1 MAPRSKA
8 HQALGRAFHEAR
20 ERTGLTQAEI
30 AHRAGLAPT
39 YISDIERGI
48 RNPSYESLVALAK
61 ALGVR
66 LSEVIRRA
74 ER

>member
-1 MAPRSKA
+1 MAARSKA
-8 HQALGRAFHEAR
+8 HLALGRAFREAR
-20 ERTGLTQAEI
+20 QRAGLTQAEV
-30 AHRAGLAPT
+30 AERGGLPPT
-39 YISDIERGI
+39 YISDIERGV
-48 RNPSYESLVALAK
+48 RNPSYELLLGLSK